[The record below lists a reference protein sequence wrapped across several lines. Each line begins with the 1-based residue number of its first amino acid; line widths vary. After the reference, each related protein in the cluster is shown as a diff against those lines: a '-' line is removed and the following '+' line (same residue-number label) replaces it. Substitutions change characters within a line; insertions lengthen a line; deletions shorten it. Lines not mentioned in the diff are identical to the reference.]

1 MNIYVATISP
11 QLSEEEIKEAFAT
24 YGKLSSVELVK
35 DRFTGK
41 LIGFGFIEMPRK
53 TEAEAAI
60 AGLNG
65 KKLKGKKLTVKEANS
80 HQGSFRN
87 DTRRKNGELSFGRT
101 TWSK

>member
-11 QLSEEEIKEAFAT
+11 QLTEKEIKEAFAA

-35 DRFTGK
+35 DRYTGK
-41 LIGFGFIEMPRK
+41 LRGFGYVEMPRK

-65 KKLKGKKLTVKEANS
+65 KKFKGKKLTVKEARS
-80 HQGSFRN
+80 HQGSFR
-87 DTRRKNGELSFGRT
+87 DDIREKNGEPSFGRT
-101 TWSK
+101 TWSR

>member
-11 QLSEEEIKEAFAT
+11 QLTEEEIKKAFAA

-35 DRFTGK
+35 DRHTGN
-41 LIGFGFIEMPRK
+41 LRGFGFIEMPRE

-65 KKLKGKKLTVKEANS
+65 KKFKGKKLTVKKARS
-80 HQGSFRN
+80 HQGIFR
-87 DTRRKNGELSFGRT
+87 DDIRGKNGKSSFGYT
-101 TWSK
+101 TWSR

>member
-1 MNIYVATISP
+1 MNLYVATISP
-11 QLSEEEIKEAFAT
+11 QLTEEEIKEAFAA

-35 DRFTGK
+35 GRYTGN

-65 KKLKGKKLTVKEANS
+65 KKFKGKKLTVKESNS
-80 HQGSFRN
+80 HAGSFRN
-87 DTRRKNGELSFGRT
+87 DTRRKNGEPGFGRT
-101 TWSK
+101 TWSR

>member
-1 MNIYVATISP
+1 MNIYVAAISP
-11 QLSEEEIKEAFAT
+11 QLTEEEIKDAFAA

-35 DRFTGK
+35 GRYTGK

-65 KKLKGKKLTVKEANS
+65 KKFKGKKLTVKKADS
-80 HQGSFRN
+80 DQGIFRN
-87 DTRRKNGELSFGRT
+87 NTIGKNGEPVFGRT
-101 TWSK
+101 IWSK